1 MLSVLD
7 LRGIAAAGG
16 SLTLS
21 AAGFSSLDLRGIA
34 AAGQNTKSQ
43 LVLTNVKAF
52 SALDLRGIAAASPG
66 NVHFDLLD

>member
-7 LRGIAAAGG
+7 LRGIASAGG